1 MFDGYK
7 FIFRFTPVV
16 FGMSEELEEW
26 IRIVE
31 VEPIKEGIII
41 VEGFPDVGLVGT
53 IAASFLTDKLQMKE
67 VGYVES
73 DALPPIISVKN
84 GKVLDLIRLYGG
96 DNIVVIL
103 SEIPIPLPI
112 VRPLSQKII
121 EWAISKKARM
131 IVSLTG
137 MPEPGR
143 LNIDVPKV
151 YVLGSNEKISQD
163 ALRVDGVEAFTD
175 GYITGVKGM
184 ILRESIRK
192 DFNALLILSQAHFN
206 YPDPGSAAEVLKY
219 LSKLLSISIDIKPL
233 LESAEELKLRLRDL
247 MRRTSQAMQDV
258 QKSRELE
265 LPAVYL

>member
-1 MFDGYK
+1 MEGEIVK
-7 FIFRFTPVV
+7 II
-16 FGMSEELEEW
+16 ELEP
-26 IRIVE
+26 IR
-31 VEPIKEGIII
+31 EGVIII
-41 VEGFPDVGLVGT
+41 EGFPDVGLVGT
-53 IAASFLTDKLQMKE
+53 IAASFLIEKLQMSDI
-67 VGYVES
+67 GYIES
-73 DALPPIISVKN
+73 DALPPLISVKN
-84 GKVLDLIRLYGG
+84 GKILDIVRMYGRN
-96 DNIVVIL
+96 NIVVFL

-112 VRPLSQKII
+112 IRPLSQKII
-121 EWAISKKARM
+121 EWAISRKAKM

-151 YVLGSNEKISQD
+151 YVLGSNEKISKD
-163 ALRVDGVEAFTD
+163 ALKINGVEAFTD

-184 ILRESIRK
+184 ILRESIKR
-192 DFNALLILSQAHFN
+192 DFNALLVLSQAHFN
-206 YPDPGSAAEVLKY
+206 YPDPGSAAEILKY
-219 LSKLLSISIDIKPL
+219 LSKLLSIEIDVKPL

>member
-1 MFDGYK
+1 
-7 FIFRFTPVV
+7 
-16 FGMSEELEEW
+16 
-26 IRIVE
+26 
-31 VEPIKEGIII
+31 
-41 VEGFPDVGLVGT
+41 VGLVGT
-53 IAASFLTDKLQMKE
+53 IAASFLIEKLQMSDI
-67 VGYVES
+67 GYIES
-73 DALPPIISVKN
+73 DALPPLISVKN
-84 GKVLDLIRLYGG
+84 GKILDIVRMYGRN
-96 DNIVVIL
+96 NIVVFL

-112 VRPLSQKII
+112 IRPLSQKII
-121 EWAISKKARM
+121 EWAISRKAKM

-151 YVLGSNEKISQD
+151 YVLGSNEKISKD
-163 ALRVDGVEAFTD
+163 ALKINGVEAFTD

-184 ILRESIRK
+184 ILRESIKR
-192 DFNALLILSQAHFN
+192 DFNALLVLSQAHFN
-206 YPDPGSAAEVLKY
+206 YPDPGSAAEILKY
-219 LSKLLSISIDIKPL
+219 LSKLLSIEIDVKPL

>member
-1 MFDGYK
+1 MF
-7 FIFRFTPVV
+7 IVNS
-16 FGMSEELEEW
+16 MSEELEGLVK
-26 IRIVE
+26 IVE
-31 VEPIKEGIII
+31 VEPIKDEIII
-41 VEGFPDVGLVGT
+41 IEGFPDVGLVGT

-84 GKVLDLIRLYGG
+84 GKVLDLIRLYSGN
-96 DNIVVIL
+96 NIVVIL
-103 SEIPIPLPI
+103 SEIPVPLPI
-112 VRPLSQKII
+112 IRPLSQKII
-121 EWAISKKARM
+121 EWAISKKAKM
-131 IVSLTG
+131 LVSLTG

-143 LNIDVPKV
+143 LNIDIPKV
-151 YVLGSNEKISQD
+151 YVLGSNMKISQD
-163 ALRVDGVEAFTD
+163 ALKIDGVEAFTD

-184 ILRESIRK
+184 ILRESIRR
-192 DFNALLILSQAHFN
+192 DFDALLILSQAHFN
-206 YPDPGSAAEVLKY
+206 YPDPGSAAETLKY
-219 LSKLLSISIDIKPL
+219 LSKLLSINIDVKPL

>member
-1 MFDGYK
+1 
-7 FIFRFTPVV
+7 
-16 FGMSEELEEW
+16 MSEVLEGEIVKIIELEP
-26 IRIVE
+26 IR
-31 VEPIKEGIII
+31 EGVIII
-41 VEGFPDVGLVGT
+41 EGFPDVGLVGT
-53 IAASFLTDKLQMKE
+53 IAASFLIEKLQMSDI
-67 VGYVES
+67 GYIES
-73 DALPPIISVKN
+73 DALPPLISVKN
-84 GKVLDLIRLYGG
+84 GKILDIVRMYGRN
-96 DNIVVIL
+96 NIVVFL

-112 VRPLSQKII
+112 IRPLSQKII
-121 EWAISKKARM
+121 EWAISRKAKM

-151 YVLGSNEKISQD
+151 YVLGSNEKISKD
-163 ALRVDGVEAFTD
+163 ALKINGVEAFTD

-184 ILRESIRK
+184 ILRESIKR
-192 DFNALLILSQAHFN
+192 DFNALLVLSQAHFN
-206 YPDPGSAAEVLKY
+206 YPDPGSAAEILKY
-219 LSKLLSISIDIKPL
+219 LSKLLSIEIDVKPL